1 MELLYIFYNTI
12 NTTTCGLWA
21 FEVYDQELTFKFHL
35 ILTTSNFQGC
45 IWLEAFILNIDW
57 VGFPTGSDGKELAC
71 NAGDRVLPLGWK
83 DPWRREYSS
92 ILAWRIPWTEEPGYS
107 PWSCRE
113 SDVTEWLTYTHISP
127 TVSTSHQMWVLALT
141 VPQIFGYIFTLCFSD
156 HYPSLYQRIGLAKMF
171 VQVFCKSLWNTLFG
185 HFNSLE

>member
-1 MELLYIFYNTI
+1 MERNNICQLSPAQLYVIMELLYIFYNTI

-113 SDVTEWLTYTHISP
+113 SDVTEWLTCTHINKPHCKHNSP
-127 TVSTSHQMWVLALT
+127 NM
-141 VPQIFGYIFTLCFSD
+141 
-156 HYPSLYQRIGLAKMF
+156 SLG
-171 VQVFCKSLWNTLFG
+171 
-185 HFNSLE
+185 FNNFLNIQ